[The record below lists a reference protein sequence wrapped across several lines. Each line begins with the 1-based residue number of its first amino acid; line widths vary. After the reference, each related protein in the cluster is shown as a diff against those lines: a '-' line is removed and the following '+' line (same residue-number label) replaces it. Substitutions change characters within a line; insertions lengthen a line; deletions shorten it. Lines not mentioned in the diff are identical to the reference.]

1 MKKFFSTQK
10 DSELR
15 EKLIT
20 KEKEQTDRLEE
31 DRQKARQ
38 ELRDLERVAVERQ
51 RVEEEIIKSAE
62 KQKEQAEEKERLLR
76 TNLMKF

>member
-10 DSELR
+10 DGELR

-31 DRQKARQ
+31 ERQKARQ
-38 ELRDLERVAVERQ
+38 ELKDLERVAVERQ
-51 RVEEEIIKSAE
+51 RLEEDIIKSAK
-62 KQKEQAEEKERLLR
+62 KQKEQAEEKERLLQA
-76 TNLMKF
+76 NLMKF

>member
-15 EKLIT
+15 ENLIN

-31 DRQKARQ
+31 ERQKARQ
-38 ELRDLERVAVERQ
+38 ELKDLERVTVERQ
-51 RVEEEIIKSAE
+51 RLEEEIIKSAK
-62 KQKEQAEEKERLLR
+62 KQKEQAEEKERLLQA
-76 TNLMKF
+76 NLMKF

>member
-20 KEKEQTDRLEE
+20 KEKEQTDKLEE
-31 DRQKARQ
+31 DRQKVRQ

-62 KQKEQAEEKERLLR
+62 RQKEQAGEKERLLR
-76 TNLMKF
+76 TNLMNF